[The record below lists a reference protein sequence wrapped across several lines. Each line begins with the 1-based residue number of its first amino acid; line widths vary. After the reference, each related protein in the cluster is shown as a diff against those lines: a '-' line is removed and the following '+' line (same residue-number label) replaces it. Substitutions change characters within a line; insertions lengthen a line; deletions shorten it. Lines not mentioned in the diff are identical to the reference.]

1 MPNAPA
7 AHASPAADGA
17 APPWWRLWRDWRLV
31 AMLALGFAAGLPLLL
46 IFSSLSL
53 WLSEAGVER
62 RAVTMFSWAALAY
75 SFKFV
80 WAPLVDRLPLP
91 WLTRRLGRRR
101 AWLLLAQLGVIGAIA
116 GMAATDPAA
125 GPAALVRMAL
135 LATLLGVMAATQ
147 DIVIDAWR
155 IEIAPPERQG
165 LLSAAYIAGYRL
177 GMIVTGA
184 GVLVL
189 AAAWG
194 SAKGA
199 YAYPAWAAAYAV
211 AAAAMLVGVAAT
223 LWAPEPAVPADVPPQ
238 PAAEHA
244 RLLAVFVA
252 AALALVAAFA
262 GLGAVYEALGWAD
275 ATALPALLLEA
286 LRLGV
291 ALAAAFGV
299 GALLVR
305 AGLASRAAARQ
316 TWVEP
321 VQAFF
326 ARHGARDALLL
337 LALIG
342 VYRIADIVLGVIA
355 NVFYQDLGFAKPDI
369 AAAVK
374 TFGVVVSIVGGFVG
388 GVLATRWGVLRTLWW
403 GAVLAALTNLGF
415 VALAL
420 AGPVRAGLY
429 AVVAADNLAAGV
441 ASAAFV
447 AFLSSLTQVRFT
459 AVQYAIFSSLMTL
472 LPKALGGYAGA
483 MVDALGYPGFFVL
496 TTLLGVPV
504 LALVALVR
512 RRWGAAV
519 SDASPKQ
526 GMGRPPENAQNNT

>member
-1 MPNAPA
+1 MP
-7 AHASPAADGA
+7 SPAAVSA
-17 APPWWRLWRDWRLV
+17 APEARPLPWWRLLRDVRVWI
-31 AMLALGFAAGLPLLL
+31 MLALGFAAGLPLLL

-53 WLSEAGVER
+53 WLGEAGVER
-62 RAVTMFSWAALAY
+62 RAVTFFSWAALAY

-101 AWLLLAQLGVIGAIA
+101 SWLLLAQLGVVLAII

-125 GPAALVRMAL
+125 GPAALARMA
-135 LATLLGVMAATQ
+135 AFAVLLGFASATQ
-147 DIVIDAWR
+147 DIVIDAYR
-155 IEIAPPERQG
+155 IELAPPEQQG
-165 LLSAAYIAGYRL
+165 WLSAAYVAGYRL
-177 GMIVTGA
+177 GMVVTGA
-184 GVLVL
+184 GVLLL

-199 YAYPAWAAAYAV
+199 YVYEAWAGAYAV
-211 AAAAMLVGVAAT
+211 AALTMGLGVLTT
-223 LWAPEPAVPADVPPQ
+223 LLAPEPPVTVPLPVA

-244 RLLAVFVA
+244 RLLAVF
-252 AALALVAAFA
+252 ALAVTAFVAVFWAWGVGYA
-262 GLGAVYEALGWAD
+262 ALGWQGLS
-275 ATALPALLLEA
+275 ALPALGLEA
-286 LRLGV
+286 LRLAA
-291 ALAAAFGV
+291 ALAAAFAL

-321 VQAFF
+321 VLAFF
-326 ARHGARDALLL
+326 ARHGVRDALLL

-342 VYRIADIVLGVIA
+342 TYRLADILLGVIS
-355 NVFYQDLGFAKPDI
+355 NVFYQDLGFSKPDI

-374 TFGVVVSIVGGFVG
+374 TFGVVVSIAGGFVG
-388 GVLATRWGVLRTLWW
+388 GLLAAQLGVLRALWW
-403 GAVLAALTNLGF
+403 GALLAALTNLAF

-420 AGPVRAGLY
+420 AGPVRWGLY
-429 AVVAADNLAAGV
+429 AVVAADNLAAGL

-472 LPKALGGYAGA
+472 LPKALGGYAGT

-496 TTLLGVPV
+496 TTVLGLPV
-504 LALVALVR
+504 LLLVGWVR
-512 RRWGAAV
+512 RRGMAA
-519 SDASPKQ
+519 A
-526 GMGRPPENAQNNT
+526 